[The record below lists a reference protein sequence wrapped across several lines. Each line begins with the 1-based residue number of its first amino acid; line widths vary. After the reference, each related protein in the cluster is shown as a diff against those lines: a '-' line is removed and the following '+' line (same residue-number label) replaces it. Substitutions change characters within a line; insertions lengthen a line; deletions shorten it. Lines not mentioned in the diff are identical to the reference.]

1 MNWLSFVICINEN
14 IFDYIMIAGLIY
26 RNQMQLFHKWSLFV
40 QGWRMHTALICGDS
54 PADSKLF
61 EKKRKKKKKK
71 LVLLFSH
78 GTRVKFLL
86 LQLLLR
92 VQGTRVEIV
101 LHTHSSSC
109 RSVCVRHTITSQ
121 WKNKFAHKSFGPI
134 SSFEVGHTSSHS
146 FVCLHFSWNVTHF
159 HLMTVI

>member
-1 MNWLSFVICINEN
+1 
-14 IFDYIMIAGLIY
+14 
-26 RNQMQLFHKWSLFV
+26 
-40 QGWRMHTALICGDS
+40 MHTALICGDS

-61 EKKRKKKKKK
+61 EKKRKKESCCCVCKKK

-109 RSVCVRHTITSQ
+109 RSVCVRHSCGDCL
-121 WKNKFAHKSFGPI
+121 AHTLLHPPYRSVCVRNSCGDCLA
-134 SSFEVGHTSSHS
+134 HTQRGVQEC
-146 FVCLHFSWNVTHF
+146 VCVRNSCVDCLAHTRGGWVQECVCKE
-159 HLMTVI
+159 LV